1 MSTDG
6 IEHGKPIRLSV
17 VIPCYNA
24 AATIG
29 KQLDA
34 LASQRWSEPWEV
46 VVADNG
52 STDQSMAIVK
62 QYEGRIPNLRIVDA
76 SDRRGQPYALN
87 VGVCTAKG
95 DLLLLA
101 DTDDEV
107 GSSWLPAM
115 GKALLRHE
123 LVAARLDTKK
133 LNTPFI
139 HSIRG
144 DLQRDGLIEYVY
156 PPYLPHA
163 AGASLGF
170 RRSVYEKVDGFS
182 EAFPALHDTDF
193 VWKAQRGATELHFVL
208 NAVVHYRFRDSI
220 IGNFKQAKLYGEY
233 NVKLYKKYR
242 ALDMPKIP
250 WKSGVKNW
258 IRLTKQVRRIRDSKQ
273 RGRWM
278 RHLGWLIGRLKGCI
292 KYRVLAL

>member
-1 MSTDG
+1 MSPDG

-144 DLQRDGLIEYVY
+144 DIQRDGLIEYVY

-220 IGNFKQAKLYGEY
+220 IGNLSRPSCTASITL
-233 NVKLYKKYR
+233 
-242 ALDMPKIP
+242 
-250 WKSGVKNW
+250 SC
-258 IRLTKQVRRIRDSKQ
+258 IRNTGRSTCPRYPGNQV
-273 RGRWM
+273 
-278 RHLGWLIGRLKGCI
+278 
-292 KYRVLAL
+292 